1 MSTLIQTVTL
11 LRSSLLSRS
20 GGIGPAARAD
30 FYRTIWEAAAR
41 ELSAEFLPLAEGFVE
56 VRIGERATRIRENL
70 VMLDSP
76 ATVALARSKPLAYAL
91 LSAAGLT
98 VPEFRQFDLGTFES
112 ARSFLRSAGG
122 PCVVKPAR
130 ESAGG
135 DGVTTNVSSK
145 RALVRAV
152 IHAALYSRTM
162 LIEKQIPGDVY
173 RLLYLDGVLLDAIRR
188 EPPTVIGDGRSTVRE
203 LIRRENQRR
212 SGRHGAAATRR
223 ITITPDCRA
232 ALQLAGFN
240 LRSVP
245 PLGMR
250 VRVKTASNET
260 AETDC
265 ESVRSRVGE
274 ALVEEGRQAA
284 AVLGIRLAG
293 LDVITR
299 DLSVSLAKSGGAIV
313 DVNATPGLDYHYQTR
328 NPAESVPVAVPIL
341 RCLLAASLPLSE
353 AGFLG
358 NARYAAECS
367 DTAI

>member
-1 MSTLIQTVTL
+1 MSTLIRAVTL
-11 LRSSLLSRS
+11 LRSRLLSRS
-20 GGIGPAARAD
+20 GGIDPATRAD

-41 ELSAEFLPLAEGFVE
+41 ELSAEFRSLAEGFVE
-56 VRIGERATRIRENL
+56 VRIGERATRIREHL

-98 VPEFRQFDLGTFES
+98 VPEFRQFDLSTFDS
-112 ARSFLRSAGG
+112 ALSFLRSAAG
-122 PCVVKPAR
+122 PCVIKPAH

-135 DGVTTNVSSK
+135 EGVTTNVSSK
-145 RALVRAV
+145 RALVRAA

-188 EPPTVIGDGRSTVRE
+188 EPPSVTGDGRSTVRE
-203 LIRRENQRR
+203 LIRQENDRR
-212 SGRHGAAATRR
+212 SHRRGAAATRR

-232 ALQLAGFN
+232 ALQLAGFS

-245 PLGMR
+245 PPGMC

-265 ESVRSRVGE
+265 ESVRVGK
-274 ALVEEGRQAA
+274 ALVEEGRHAA

-299 DLSVSLAKSGGAIV
+299 DSSVSLARSGGAIV
-313 DVNATPGLDYHYQTR
+313 DVNAAPGLDYHYQTR

-341 RCLLAASLPLSE
+341 RCLLSQDPCHSARQCVSETVAS
-353 AGFLG
+353 
-358 NARYAAECS
+358 
-367 DTAI
+367 